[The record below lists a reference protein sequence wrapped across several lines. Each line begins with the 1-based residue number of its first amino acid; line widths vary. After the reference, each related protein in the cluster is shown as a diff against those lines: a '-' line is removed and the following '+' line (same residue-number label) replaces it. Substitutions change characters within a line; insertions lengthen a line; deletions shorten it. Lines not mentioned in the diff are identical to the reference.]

1 LIRFASARQNTAS
14 VPGISV
20 LRVQT
25 SHQPSVASFD
35 VFGQLS
41 SDQNLHYFSES
52 TKKEADA

>member
-1 LIRFASARQNTAS
+1 
-14 VPGISV
+14 
-20 LRVQT
+20 VQT

-52 TKKEADA
+52 TKKEAAA